1 MMSPR
6 VKQLVVIGAML
17 LALPVVALARKRR
30 SPASSPIRPAACCRA
45 SRSRRYTSHGE
56 YLHWV

>member
-17 LALPVVALARKRR
+17 LAVPVVAHGQEATIIGTVTDATGAVLPGVSITARTRHNR
-30 SPASSPIRPAACCRA
+30 
-45 SRSRRYTSHGE
+45 
-56 YLHWV
+56 

>member
-17 LALPVVALARKRR
+17 LALPVVAHGQEATIIGTVTDATGGVLAGRGRHRR
-30 SPASSPIRPAACCRA
+30 T
-45 SRSRRYTSHGE
+45 RSDR
-56 YLHWV
+56 